1 MLSYICMSKNIEKR
15 GRYMDSW
22 TPEKKKKFMQKLARK
37 RWANMSVEDRK
48 KFGKHLANSRKAK
61 NNNK

>member
-1 MLSYICMSKNIEKR
+1 MLSYICMEKKNDKR

-22 TPEKKKKFMQKLARK
+22 TPEKKKKFMQKLAHK

-48 KFGKHLANSRKAK
+48 KYGQKLLKSRLK
-61 NNNK
+61 NK

>member
-1 MLSYICMSKNIEKR
+1 MLSYICMEKKNDKR

-48 KFGKHLANSRKAK
+48 KYGQKLLKSRL
-61 NNNK
+61 NNK